1 MKTDLAIGHHSRHH
15 SPMRFF
21 LLLMVSVP
29 VLAAENFQSHPP
41 QRPLPVAFNRPLPK
55 GPVFFADAARGDDA
69 NDGSKAKPW
78 RSINHGLLQ
87 LKPGAT
93 LCLRGTFYEH
103 VVVPVSGTTNAP
115 VTIRSAPNELAII
128 DGGLR
133 EFFEAPAKAWVPF
146 AGGAKGEFV
155 SFKKYPQFNNRPI
168 VHAFPAA
175 GWEPFFGKEDER
187 PLVLGH
193 FGDTMVPLHG
203 YRTAGDLRDHSML
216 WDVANKFDNDASVY
230 CGPGVWFNRATQR
243 IHAQLAHT
251 KLAGLGDRS
260 YSGETDPHKIPLCIS
275 GPYGADVLRLNG
287 VKNII
292 VQDIVLRGASGSP
305 LINLYGSEN
314 ITLDGLTLYGGAPA
328 LLAKASSKIKILNTA
343 FRGNAAP
350 WSSRASMKYRGT
362 PSYQIISQRNKPQSE
377 DWEIANCEFTD
388 DHDGV
393 WLRYVNNLRFHHNL
407 VDRFNDDGIEV
418 GARKRDHELYIFQN
432 LIARCGLTFTLH
444 QMEVDEGATEVN
456 PGSGIFIT
464 RNVIDLRRGLFKG
477 PPREPDPTGAFL
489 NGRGTLCGDHGS
501 AVWPDYWFYHNTV
514 IRTDPAWRG
523 YYGHGIGGR
532 GTRGNQRAVLNNI
545 FVQAEGIPG
554 LAFGNAATHY
564 RIDGNLHW
572 GLTDG
577 PKFEGDFFKTKSR
590 TFAFRKQPP
599 PEAWFKHDQFTNP
612 RFKNLTANPLA
623 PFDLTLQKNSP
634 AKNTGVPVPAQ
645 WPDPLR
651 TADVGQPDLGALP
664 AGTKPWRVG
673 VRGRLSLFDDAAK

>member
-1 MKTDLAIGHHSRHH
+1 MRYLLVLILAA
-15 SPMRFF
+15 
-21 LLLMVSVP
+21 LNLV
-29 VLAAENFQSHPP
+29 AENFLSHPP
-41 QRPLPVAFNRPLPK
+41 QRPLPTAFNRPLVGFGGGKFFVDATK
-55 GPVFFADAARGDDA
+55 GNDAGNGSEAR
-69 NDGSKAKPW
+69 PW
-78 RSINHGLLQ
+78 RSINHALQQ
-87 LKPGAT
+87 LKPGAS
-93 LCLRGTFYEH
+93 LCLRGGTFYEH

-115 VTIRSAPNELAII
+115 ITIRSFPNELAII

-133 EFFEAPAKAWVPF
+133 EFFEMPAKAWQPF

-155 SFKKYPQFNNRPI
+155 STKTYPQFNARPI

-187 PLVLGH
+187 PVVLGH
-193 FGDTMVPLHG
+193 FGDSMVPLHG
-203 YRTAGDLRDHSML
+203 YRTLGDLRDHSML
-216 WDVANKFDNDASVY
+216 WDVANKFDKAASVY
-230 CGPGVWFNRATQR
+230 CGPGVWFNRKTGR
-243 IHAQLAHT
+243 IHARLAHT

-260 YSGETDPHKIPLCIS
+260 YRGETDPRKIPLCIS
-275 GPYGADVLRLNG
+275 GAYGADVLRLNG

-305 LINLYGSEN
+305 LVNLYGSEN
-314 ITLDGLTLYGGAPA
+314 ITLDGLTLYGGAPG

-362 PSYQIISQRNKPQSE
+362 PSYQIITQRNKPQSA

-418 GARKRDHELYIFQN
+418 GARKRDHELYIYQN
-432 LIARCGLTFTLH
+432 LISRCGLTFTLH
-444 QMEVDEGATEVN
+444 EMEADEAATEVN
-456 PGSGIFIT
+456 PGSGIYIT
-464 RNVIDLRRGLFKG
+464 RNIIDLRRGLFKG

-489 NGRGTLCGDHGS
+489 NSRGMLCGDHGS
-501 AVWPDYWFYHNTV
+501 PIWPDYWFYHNT
-514 IRTDPAWRG
+514 ILRTDPPWRG
-523 YYGHGIGGR
+523 YYGHGIGGS

-554 LAFGNAATHY
+554 LAFSSVPTHY
-564 RIDGNLHW
+564 TIDANLHW
-572 GLTDG
+572 GLRDA
-577 PKFEGDFFKTKSR
+577 KNYEGDFFKKQTR
-590 TFAFRKQPP
+590 TSAFRKQPP
-599 PEAWFKHDQFTNP
+599 PEAWFQHDQFANP
-612 RFKNLTANPLA
+612 HFKKLTANPAA

-634 AKNTGVPVPAQ
+634 AKNAGIPINPQ

-651 TADVGQPDLGALP
+651 ASDQGQPDLGALP
-664 AGTKPWRVG
+664 AGTAPWRVG
-673 VRGRLSLFDDAAK
+673 VRGRLGIFDDASK